1 MKSLKTNLKY
11 MLMLLGIILILIIN
25 IRNLNVDAILSSI
38 ISLLL
43 LMVCYL
49 QKLIINKLENE
60 I

>member
-1 MKSLKTNLKY
+1 MKSLKTNLIY
-11 MLMLLGIILILIIN
+11 MLILLGIILILIIN
-25 IRNLNVDAILSSI
+25 IKNLNVDAILSSI

-43 LMVCYL
+43 LMICYL